1 MSEYD
6 CRAGFGT
13 HAHGRESSADAA
25 DSSFDLS
32 VFAKDSL
39 RMLLRLFWLPLLLAV
54 VFSALFC
61 YNAKRSYRPMYK
73 ASATFTVNVVG
84 MSGASASYYSKSTAE
99 QFARTFPYILTSGV
113 LRNLICEDLKLK
125 TLPASINAY
134 VEGTTTLFTLETT
147 AADPELA
154 YKVLV
159 SAIDKYPQ
167 VANYVVGNTEL
178 TLISL
183 PQFPL
188 HPITASVTQAVS
200 KRAPHSGFFSALQW
214 PLLLP
219 QREKPFAAQPNSN
232 RFSTF
237 AASARC
243 PMSA

>member
-84 MSGASASYYSKSTAE
+84 MSGASASYYCGAVCANLSVHTHKRRAS
-99 QFARTFPYILTSGV
+99 QPYMRGS
-113 LRNLICEDLKLK
+113 E
-125 TLPASINAY
+125 A
-134 VEGTTTLFTLETT
+134 
-147 AADPELA
+147 
-154 YKVLV
+154 
-159 SAIDKYPQ
+159 
-167 VANYVVGNTEL
+167 
-178 TLISL
+178 
-183 PQFPL
+183 
-188 HPITASVTQAVS
+188 
-200 KRAPHSGFFSALQW
+200 
-214 PLLLP
+214 
-219 QREKPFAAQPNSN
+219 
-232 RFSTF
+232 
-237 AASARC
+237 
-243 PMSA
+243 